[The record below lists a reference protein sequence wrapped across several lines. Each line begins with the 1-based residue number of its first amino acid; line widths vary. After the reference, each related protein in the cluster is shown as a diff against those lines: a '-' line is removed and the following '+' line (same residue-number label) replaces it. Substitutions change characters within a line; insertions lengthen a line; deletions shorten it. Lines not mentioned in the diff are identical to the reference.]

1 MFQNV
6 SNSSRIDINKEGNK
20 KISLVLK
27 ELFSIHNS
35 IIYILTFLVSMVSI
49 KNEIIPFGL
58 AILAACMGG
67 TVPIFIVYIV
77 SFISTWIFHGG
88 DGLATFF
95 GTSIIFFILIFIFKP
110 KVSLDD
116 RNEVLKVGTRLFFA
130 SFLYNFINNIRGIF
144 LIYDLFL
151 GLVIA
156 ALTYTFYKIFVNG
169 IVVIRDW
176 GNKKAF
182 TVEELIAAS
191 IIIAIA
197 VSVLKDIQIFS
208 LSISN
213 ILIIF
218 IILVLGW
225 KNGMLIGGTAGLS
238 IGLAL
243 TLVRKY

>member
-95 GTSIIFFILIFIFKP
+95 GTSIIFFVLIFIFKP
-110 KVSLDD
+110 NVSLDE

-130 SFLYNFINNIRGIF
+130 SFLYNLINNIRGVF

-176 GNKKAF
+176 GEKKAF

-197 VSVLKDIQIFS
+197 ISVLKDVQIFS

>member
-1 MFQNV
+1 
-6 SNSSRIDINKEGNK
+6 
-20 KISLVLK
+20 
-27 ELFSIHNS
+27 
-35 IIYILTFLVSMVSI
+35 MVSI

-67 TVPIFIVYIV
+67 TVPIFMVYIV

-95 GTSIIFFILIFIFKP
+95 GTSIIFFVLIFIFKP
-110 KVSLDD
+110 NVSLDE

-130 SFLYNFINNIRGIF
+130 SFLYNLINNIRGVF

-176 GNKKAF
+176 GEKKAF

-197 VSVLKDIQIFS
+197 ISVLKDVQIFS

>member
-6 SNSSRIDINKEGNK
+6 SNSRIDINKEDNK
-20 KISLVLK
+20 KVSLILK
-27 ELFSIHNS
+27 ELFTVHNVV
-35 IIYILTFLVSMVSI
+35 IYILTFLVSMVSI

-67 TVPIFIVYIV
+67 TVPIFMVYIV

-88 DGLATFF
+88 DGLVTFF
-95 GTSIIFFILIFIFKP
+95 GTSIIFFVLIFIFKP
-110 KVSLDD
+110 KVSLDE

-130 SFLYNFINNIRGIF
+130 SFLYNLINNIRGVF

-176 GNKKAF
+176 GEKKAF

-197 VSVLKDIQIFS
+197 ISVLKDVQIFS

>member
-6 SNSSRIDINKEGNK
+6 SNSRIDINKEDNK
-20 KISLVLK
+20 KVSLILK
-27 ELFSIHNS
+27 ELFTVHNVV
-35 IIYILTFLVSMVSI
+35 IYILTFLVSMVSI

-67 TVPIFIVYIV
+67 TVPIFMVYIV

-95 GTSIIFFILIFIFKP
+95 GTSIIFFVLIFIFKP
-110 KVSLDD
+110 KVSLDE

-130 SFLYNFINNIRGIF
+130 SFLYNLINNIRGVF
-144 LIYDLFL
+144 LFYDLFL

-176 GNKKAF
+176 GEKKAF

-197 VSVLKDIQIFS
+197 ISVLKDVQIFS

>member
-6 SNSSRIDINKEGNK
+6 SNSRIDINKEDNK
-20 KISLVLK
+20 KVSLILK
-27 ELFSIHNS
+27 ELFTVHNVV
-35 IIYILTFLVSMVSI
+35 IYILTFLVSMVSI

-67 TVPIFIVYIV
+67 TVPIFMVYIV

-95 GTSIIFFILIFIFKP
+95 GTSIIFFVLIFIFKP
-110 KVSLDD
+110 NVSLDE

-130 SFLYNFINNIRGIF
+130 SFLYNLINNIRGVF

-176 GNKKAF
+176 GEKKAF

-197 VSVLKDIQIFS
+197 ISVLKDVQIFS

>member
-6 SNSSRIDINKEGNK
+6 SNSRIDINNDEK
-20 KISLVLK
+20 KNFTLVLK
-27 ELFSIHNS
+27 ELFTVHNI

-58 AILAACMGG
+58 AIMAACMGG

-77 SFISTWIFHGG
+77 SFISTWIFHGL
-88 DGLATFF
+88 DGLASFL
-95 GTSIIFFILIFIFKP
+95 GTSIIFFILIFVFKP
-110 KVSLDD
+110 KVSTDD
-116 RNEVLKVGTRLFFA
+116 RNEILKVGPRLFFA
-130 SFLYNFINNIRGIF
+130 SFLYNFIDNIRGVF
-144 LIYDLFL
+144 LIYDVFL

-176 GNKKAF
+176 GEKKAF

-197 VSVLKDIQIFS
+197 ISVLKDVKIFS
-208 LSISN
+208 LSVSN

-218 IILVLGW
+218 MILVLGW
-225 KNGMLIGGTAGLS
+225 KNGMLVGGTSGLA

>member
-6 SNSSRIDINKEGNK
+6 SNSRIDINKEDNK
-20 KISLVLK
+20 KVSLILK
-27 ELFSIHNS
+27 ELFTVHNVV
-35 IIYILTFLVSMVSI
+35 IYILTFLVSMVSI

-67 TVPIFIVYIV
+67 TVPIFMVYIV

-95 GTSIIFFILIFIFKP
+95 GTSIIFFVLIFIFKP
-110 KVSLDD
+110 KVSLDE

-130 SFLYNFINNIRGIF
+130 SFLYNLINNIRGVF

-176 GNKKAF
+176 GEKKAF

-197 VSVLKDIQIFS
+197 ISVLKDVQIFS

>member
-6 SNSSRIDINKEGNK
+6 SNSRIDINKEDNK
-20 KISLVLK
+20 KVSLILK
-27 ELFSIHNS
+27 ELFTVHNVV
-35 IIYILTFLVSMVSI
+35 IYILTFLVSMVSI

-67 TVPIFIVYIV
+67 TVPIFMVYIV

-130 SFLYNFINNIRGIF
+130 SFLYNLINNIRGIF

-169 IVVIRDW
+169 IVVIRNW
-176 GNKKAF
+176 GDKKAF
-182 TVEELIAAS
+182 AVEELIAAS

-197 VSVLKDIQIFS
+197 ISVLKDIQIFS

>member
-130 SFLYNFINNIRGIF
+130 SFLYNLINNIRGIF

-169 IVVIRDW
+169 IVVIRNW
-176 GNKKAF
+176 GDKKAF
-182 TVEELIAAS
+182 AVEELIAAS

-197 VSVLKDIQIFS
+197 ISVLKDIQIFS

>member
-6 SNSSRIDINKEGNK
+6 SNSRIDINKEDNK
-20 KISLVLK
+20 KVSLILK
-27 ELFSIHNS
+27 ELFTVHNLV
-35 IIYILTFLVSMVSI
+35 IYILTFLVSMVSI

-67 TVPIFIVYIV
+67 TVPIFMVYIV

-95 GTSIIFFILIFIFKP
+95 GTSIIFFVLIFIFKP
-110 KVSLDD
+110 KVSLDE

-130 SFLYNFINNIRGIF
+130 SFLYNLINNIRGVF

-176 GNKKAF
+176 GEKKAF

-197 VSVLKDIQIFS
+197 ISVLKDVQIFS

>member
-6 SNSSRIDINKEGNK
+6 SNSRIDINKEDNK
-20 KISLVLK
+20 KVSLILK
-27 ELFSIHNS
+27 ELFTVHNVV
-35 IIYILTFLVSMVSI
+35 IYILTFLVSMVSI

-67 TVPIFIVYIV
+67 TVPIFMVYIV
-77 SFISTWIFHGG
+77 SFISTWIFHRG

-95 GTSIIFFILIFIFKP
+95 GTSIIFFVLIFIFKP
-110 KVSLDD
+110 KVSLDE

-130 SFLYNFINNIRGIF
+130 SFFYNLINNIRGVF

-176 GNKKAF
+176 GEKKAF

-197 VSVLKDIQIFS
+197 ISVLKDVQIFS

>member
-6 SNSSRIDINKEGNK
+6 SNSRIDINKEDNK
-20 KISLVLK
+20 KVSLILK
-27 ELFSIHNS
+27 ELFTVHNVV
-35 IIYILTFLVSMVSI
+35 IYILTFLVSMVSI

-67 TVPIFIVYIV
+67 TVPIFMVYIV

-95 GTSIIFFILIFIFKP
+95 GTSIIFFVLIFIFKP
-110 KVSLDD
+110 NVSLVE

-130 SFLYNFINNIRGIF
+130 SFLYNLINNIRGVF

-176 GNKKAF
+176 GEKKAF

-197 VSVLKDIQIFS
+197 ISVLKDVQIFS

>member
-6 SNSSRIDINKEGNK
+6 SNSRIDINKEDNK
-20 KISLVLK
+20 KVSLILK
-27 ELFSIHNS
+27 ELFTVHNVV
-35 IIYILTFLVSMVSI
+35 IYILTFLVSMVSI

-67 TVPIFIVYIV
+67 TVPIFMVYIV

-95 GTSIIFFILIFIFKP
+95 GTSIIFFVLIFIFKP
-110 KVSLDD
+110 KVSLGE

-130 SFLYNFINNIRGIF
+130 SFLYNLINNIRGVF

-176 GNKKAF
+176 GEKKAF

-191 IIIAIA
+191 IIIVIAI
-197 VSVLKDIQIFS
+197 SVLKDVQIFS

>member
-6 SNSSRIDINKEGNK
+6 SNSRIDINKEDNK
-20 KISLVLK
+20 KVSLILK
-27 ELFSIHNS
+27 ELFTVHNVV
-35 IIYILTFLVSMVSI
+35 IYILTFLVSMVSI

-67 TVPIFIVYIV
+67 TVPIFMVYIV

-95 GTSIIFFILIFIFKP
+95 GTSIIFFVLIFIFKP
-110 KVSLDD
+110 KVSLDE

-130 SFLYNFINNIRGIF
+130 SFLYNLINNIRGVF

-176 GNKKAF
+176 GEKKAF

-197 VSVLKDIQIFS
+197 ISVLKDVQIFS
-208 LSISN
+208 LSISK

>member
-6 SNSSRIDINKEGNK
+6 SNSRIDINKEDNK
-20 KISLVLK
+20 KVSLILK
-27 ELFSIHNS
+27 ELFTVHNLV
-35 IIYILTFLVSMVSI
+35 IYILTFLFSMVSI

-67 TVPIFIVYIV
+67 TVPIFMVYIV

-95 GTSIIFFILIFIFKP
+95 GTSIIFFVLIFIFKP
-110 KVSLDD
+110 KVSLGE

-130 SFLYNFINNIRGIF
+130 SFLYNLINNIRGVF

-176 GNKKAF
+176 GEKKAF

-197 VSVLKDIQIFS
+197 ISVLKDVQIFS

>member
-6 SNSSRIDINKEGNK
+6 SNSRIDINKEDNK
-20 KISLVLK
+20 KVSLILK
-27 ELFSIHNS
+27 ELFTVHNVV
-35 IIYILTFLVSMVSI
+35 IYILTFLVSMVSI

-67 TVPIFIVYIV
+67 TVPIFMVYIV

-95 GTSIIFFILIFIFKP
+95 GTSIIFFVLIFIFKP
-110 KVSLDD
+110 KVSLGE

-130 SFLYNFINNIRGIF
+130 SFLYNLINNIRGVF

-176 GNKKAF
+176 GEKKAF

-197 VSVLKDIQIFS
+197 ISVLKDVQIFS